1 MHRYGGQMDRP
12 GVMRVDDVVAV
23 ILARLTEQHRV
34 VPEYI
39 VRDAVEA
46 ALRRRFPAEPLATLV
61 VPEGVAG
68 ELISGFCAGAAETED
83 DSATM
88 PAVLSGDE
96 TGRLLTALG
105 LAVHVAAFNL
115 DRDRLH
121 VAQILNGSAA
131 ALVALGSASRAA
143 HDDGT
148 SAVLLSP
155 ATLRTVRTVMVGVL
169 QGLQDRGWQAQH
181 LDPATTTTLFTGV
194 LTMLGA
200 VP

>member
-1 MHRYGGQMDRP
+1 MDRP
-12 GVMRVDDVVAV
+12 GAMKVGDVVAEIV
-23 ILARLTEQHRV
+23 RRLGEQQRV

-46 ALRRRFPAEPLATLV
+46 ALSRRFPGATPAPSV
-61 VPEGVAG
+61 VLPGEIAG
-68 ELISGFCAGAAETED
+68 ELIEGFCAGATTSED
-83 DSATM
+83 DAATM

-96 TGRLLTALG
+96 TGRLITALG

-121 VAQILNGSAA
+121 VAQILNGAAA
-131 ALVALGSASRAA
+131 ALVALGAAERAA
-143 HDDGT
+143 HADGT

-155 ATLRTVRTVMVGVL
+155 ATLRTVRTTVAGVL
-169 QGLQDRGWQAQH
+169 QGTESRGWQARH
-181 LDPATTTTLFTGV
+181 LDQDATSALFTGV
-194 LTMLGA
+194 LAMLGA

>member
-1 MHRYGGQMDRP
+1 MHRYGEQMDPP
-12 GVMRVDDVVAV
+12 GAMSLGDVVEE
-23 ILARLTEQHRV
+23 ILRRLGEQNKV
-34 VPEYI
+34 VPDYI

-46 ALRRRFPAEPLATLV
+46 ALGRRFPEAALSDIRIPA
-61 VPEGVAG
+61 GIAG
-68 ELISGFCAGAAETED
+68 ELIDGFCAGATATED
-83 DSATM
+83 DAATM

-96 TGRLLTALG
+96 TGRLVTALG

-121 VAQILNGSAA
+121 VAQILNGAAA
-131 ALVALGSASRAA
+131 ALVALGAAERAA
-143 HDDGT
+143 HADGT

-155 ATLRTVRTVMVGVL
+155 ATLRTVRTTAAGVL
-169 QGLQDRGWQAQH
+169 QGIDHRGWQARH
-181 LDPATTTTLFTGV
+181 LDQDATHALFTGV

>member
-1 MHRYGGQMDRP
+1 MERP
-12 GVMRVDDVVAV
+12 MTPDDIVAV
-23 ILARLTEQHRV
+23 IMRRLADQHRV
-34 VPEYI
+34 VPGYVI
-39 VRDAVEA
+39 RDAVEA
-46 ALRRRFPAEPLATLV
+46 ALRRRFPDIPLAGLAVPPEIAAELV
-61 VPEGVAG
+61 T
-68 ELISGFCAGAAETED
+68 GFGDGAAAVED

-96 TGRLLTALG
+96 TGRLLAGLG

-131 ALVALGSASRAA
+131 ALVALGAASRAA
-143 HDDGT
+143 YADGT

-155 ATLRTVRTVMVGVL
+155 ATLRTARTTMIAVL
-169 QGLQDRGWQAQH
+169 QGVRSRGWQAEH
-181 LDPATTTTLFTGV
+181 LDPVATTTMFTDV

>member
-1 MHRYGGQMDRP
+1 MHRYGEEMDRSL
-12 GVMRVDDVVAV
+12 DDVVAA
-23 ILARLTEQHRV
+23 ILGRLAEQHRV

-39 VRDAVEA
+39 IRDAVEA
-46 ALRRRFPAEPLATLV
+46 TLRRRFPEMPPA
-61 VPEGVAG
+61 VPADVAD
-68 ELISGFCAGAAETED
+68 ELITGFCAGAGQTED

-96 TGRLLTALG
+96 NGRLVTALG

-121 VAQILNGSAA
+121 VAQVLNGAAA
-131 ALVALGSASRAA
+131 ALVALGSAARAA

-155 ATLRTVRTVMVGVL
+155 ATLRTVRTTMIGVL

-181 LDPATTTTLFTGV
+181 LDPATITGLFDGV
-194 LTMLGA
+194 LAMLDA
-200 VP
+200 TP

>member
-1 MHRYGGQMDRP
+1 MEPPMTP
-12 GVMRVDDVVAV
+12 DDVVAA
-23 ILARLTEQHRV
+23 IMRRLADQGRV
-34 VPEYI
+34 VPRYVI
-39 VRDAVEA
+39 RDAVDA
-46 ALRRRFPAEPLATLV
+46 ALRREFP
-61 VPEGVAG
+61 GAG
-68 ELISGFCAGAAETED
+68 SGDRPIPPAVAAEMITSFGDSAAAVED

-96 TGRLLTALG
+96 TGRLMAGLG

-131 ALVALGSASRAA
+131 ALVALGAASRAA
-143 HDDGT
+143 HADGT

-155 ATLRTVRTVMVGVL
+155 ATLRTVRTTMIAVL
-169 QGLQDRGWQAQH
+169 QGVRSRGWQAEH
-181 LDPATTTTLFTGV
+181 LNPVATTTMFTDI

>member
-1 MHRYGGQMDRP
+1 MSP
-12 GVMRVDDVVAV
+12 DDVVAV
-23 ILARLTEQHRV
+23 IMQRLADQHRV
-34 VPEYI
+34 VPAYVI
-39 VRDAVEA
+39 RDAVEA
-46 ALRRRFPAEPLATLV
+46 ALRRRFPDGPLAEIRIPPDLAADL
-61 VPEGVAG
+61 VAG
-68 ELISGFCAGAAETED
+68 FGSGAATAED

-96 TGRLLTALG
+96 TGRLLAALG

-121 VAQILNGSAA
+121 VAQILNGAAA
-131 ALVALGSASRAA
+131 ALVALGAASRAA
-143 HDDGT
+143 HADGT

-155 ATLRTVRTVMVGVL
+155 ATLRTVRTVMVAVL
-169 QGLQDRGWQAQH
+169 QGIRGRSWQAEH
-181 LDPATTTTLFTGV
+181 LDPVTTTAMFTDV

>member
-1 MHRYGGQMDRP
+1 MTP
-12 GVMRVDDVVAV
+12 DDVVAA
-23 ILARLTEQHRV
+23 IMRRLAEQHRV
-34 VPEYI
+34 VPGYVI
-39 VRDAVEA
+39 RDAVEA
-46 ALRRRFPAEPLATLV
+46 ALRRRFPDTPIAGLIVPPDVAAELV
-61 VPEGVAG
+61 T
-68 ELISGFCAGAAETED
+68 GFGDGAAAVED

-96 TGRLLTALG
+96 TGRLLAGLG

-131 ALVALGSASRAA
+131 ALVALGAASRAA
-143 HDDGT
+143 HSDGT

-155 ATLRTVRTVMVGVL
+155 ATLRTVRTTMVAVL
-169 QGLQDRGWQAQH
+169 QGVRSRGWQAEH
-181 LDPATTTTLFTGV
+181 LNPVATTTMFTDV

>member
-1 MHRYGGQMDRP
+1 MTIDE
-12 GVMRVDDVVAV
+12 VVSV
-23 ILARLTEQHRV
+23 IIERLTEQNRV

-46 ALRRRFPAEPLATLV
+46 ALRRRFPDPATPIPLV
-61 VPEGVAG
+61 VAE
-68 ELISGFCAGAAETED
+68 ELIAGFCTGIGTVED

-96 TGRLLTALG
+96 TGRLVTALG

-121 VAQILNGSAA
+121 VAQILNGAAA
-131 ALVALGSASRAA
+131 ALVAVGSAARAA
-143 HDDGT
+143 HADGT

-155 ATLRTVRTVMVGVL
+155 ATLRTVRTTMVGVL
-169 QGLQDRGWQAQH
+169 QGTQDRGWQARH
-181 LDPATTTTLFTGV
+181 LDQEATTALFTGV

>member
-1 MHRYGGQMDRP
+1 MTP
-12 GVMRVDDVVAV
+12 DDLVAV
-23 ILARLTEQHRV
+23 IMRRLAEQHRV
-34 VPEYI
+34 VPGFVI
-39 VRDAVEA
+39 RDAVEA
-46 ALRRRFPAEPLATLV
+46 ALRRRLPGVPLAGMS
-61 VPEGVAG
+61 VPPE
-68 ELISGFCAGAAETED
+68 IAAELVTGLGEGIAATESD
-83 DSATM
+83 AATM

-96 TGRLLTALG
+96 TGRLLAALG

-131 ALVALGSASRAA
+131 ALVALGAASRAA
-143 HDDGT
+143 HADGT

-155 ATLRTVRTVMVGVL
+155 ATLRTVRTTMIAVL
-169 QGLQDRGWQAQH
+169 QGVRSRGWQAEH
-181 LDPATTTTLFTGV
+181 LNPVATTTMFTDV

>member
-1 MHRYGGQMDRP
+1 MEQP
-12 GVMRVDDVVAV
+12 GAMRVDDVVAV
-23 ILARLTEQHRV
+23 IIQRLAEQRQV
-34 VPEYI
+34 VPDYV
-39 VRDAVEA
+39 VRDAIEA
-46 ALRRRFPAEPLATLV
+46 ALRRRAPGLDMVPAD
-61 VPEGVAG
+61 VAE
-68 ELISGFCAGAAETED
+68 ELINGFCTGIAAPED

-96 TGRLLTALG
+96 TGRLMTALG

-121 VAQILNGSAA
+121 VAQVLNGAAA
-131 ALVALGSASRAA
+131 ALVALGSAARAA
-143 HDDGT
+143 HADGT

-155 ATLRTVRTVMVGVL
+155 VTLRTVRTTVVGVL

-181 LDPATTTTLFTGV
+181 LDQAGTTALFGGV
-194 LTMLGA
+194 LDLLGA

>member
-1 MHRYGGQMDRP
+1 MERP
-12 GVMRVDDVVAV
+12 GAMRLDDVVAV
-23 ILARLTEQHRV
+23 ILGRLTEQHRV

-46 ALRRRFPAEPLATLV
+46 ALRRRFPELPPATLI
-61 VPEGVAG
+61 VPADVAE
-68 ELISGFCAGAAETED
+68 ELITGFCSGVGQSED
-83 DSATM
+83 DAATM

-96 TGRLLTALG
+96 TGRLITALG

-121 VAQILNGSAA
+121 VAQILNGAAA
-131 ALVALGSASRAA
+131 ALVAVGSAARAA

-155 ATLRTVRTVMVGVL
+155 ATLRTVRTTMIGVL

-181 LDPATTTTLFTGV
+181 LDESATSALFGGV
-194 LTMLGA
+194 LAMLGA

>member
-1 MHRYGGQMDRP
+1 MDRP
-12 GVMRVDDVVAV
+12 GAMTLDDLVGE
-23 ILARLTEQHRV
+23 ILRRLGQTGRV
-34 VPEYI
+34 VPEYV

-46 ALRRRFPAEPLATLV
+46 ALSRQFPGAAPGSLLVPLESAD
-61 VPEGVAG
+61 
-68 ELISGFCAGAAETED
+68 ELIEGFCAGATAAED

-96 TGRLLTALG
+96 TGRMVTALG

-121 VAQILNGSAA
+121 VAQTLNGAAA
-131 ALVALGSASRAA
+131 ALVALGAAERAA
-143 HDDGT
+143 HADGT

-155 ATLRTVRTVMVGVL
+155 ATLRTVRTTVSGVL
-169 QGLQDRGWQAQH
+169 QGIESRGWQAQH
-181 LDPATTTTLFTGV
+181 LDQQATSALFTGV

>member
-1 MHRYGGQMDRP
+1 MTP
-12 GVMRVDDVVAV
+12 DDVVEV
-23 ILARLTEQHRV
+23 IMRRLTEHGRV
-34 VPEYI
+34 VPGYVI
-39 VRDAVEA
+39 RDAVEA
-46 ALRRRFPAEPLATLV
+46 ALRRQFPGVPPAGLTVPPELAAELV
-61 VPEGVAG
+61 TSFGD
-68 ELISGFCAGAAETED
+68 GAAVVED

-96 TGRLLTALG
+96 TGRLMAGLG

-131 ALVALGSASRAA
+131 ALVALGAASRAA
-143 HDDGT
+143 HADGT

-155 ATLRTVRTVMVGVL
+155 ATLRTVRTTMIAVL
-169 QGLQDRGWQAQH
+169 QGVRSRGWQAEH
-181 LDPATTTTLFTGV
+181 LNPVATTTMFTDV

>member
-1 MHRYGGQMDRP
+1 MDRP
-12 GVMRVDDVVAV
+12 GAMRVDDVVSV
-23 ILARLTEQHRV
+23 IVGRLSEQRRV

-46 ALRRRFPAEPLATLV
+46 ALRRRFPGLPLVNLV
-61 VPEGVAG
+61 VPGDVAD
-68 ELISGFCAGAAETED
+68 ELITGFCAGATETED

-88 PAVLSGDE
+88 PAILSGDE
-96 TGRLLTALG
+96 TGRLITALG

-115 DRDRLH
+115 DHDRLH
-121 VAQILNGSAA
+121 VAQVLNGAAA

-155 ATLRTVRTVMVGVL
+155 ATLRTVRTVMIGAL
-169 QGLQDRGWQAQH
+169 QGLETRNWHAEH
-181 LDPATTTTLFTGV
+181 LDQTSTTHLFTAV
-194 LTMLGA
+194 LTLLGA

>member
-1 MHRYGGQMDRP
+1 MERP
-12 GVMRVDDVVAV
+12 GAMTLGDLVAE
-23 ILARLTEQHRV
+23 ILRRLGETGRV
-34 VPEYI
+34 VPEYV

-46 ALRRRFPAEPLATLV
+46 ALSRQFPGAAPGSLM
-61 VPEGVAG
+61 VPGELAG
-68 ELISGFCAGAAETED
+68 ELIEGFCAGGTSAEED
-83 DSATM
+83 AATM

-96 TGRLLTALG
+96 TGRLITALG

-121 VAQILNGSAA
+121 VAQILNGAAA
-131 ALVALGSASRAA
+131 ALVALGAAERAA
-143 HDDGT
+143 HADGT

-155 ATLRTVRTVMVGVL
+155 ATLRTVRTTVAGVL
-169 QGLQDRGWQAQH
+169 QGVEHRGWQAQH
-181 LDPATTTTLFTGV
+181 LDQDVTSALFTGV

>member
-1 MHRYGGQMDRP
+1 MTP
-12 GVMRVDDVVAV
+12 DDIVAV
-23 ILARLTEQHRV
+23 IMRRLTQQNRV
-34 VPEYI
+34 VPGYVI
-39 VRDAVEA
+39 RDAVEA
-46 ALRRRFPAEPLATLV
+46 ALRRRFPDVAPAHLLVPPEVVAELV
-61 VPEGVAG
+61 NG
-68 ELISGFCAGAAETED
+68 LSDGAATAED

-96 TGRLLTALG
+96 TGRLLAALG

-121 VAQILNGSAA
+121 IAQILNGSAA
-131 ALVALGSASRAA
+131 AMVALGAASRAA
-143 HDDGT
+143 HSDGT

-155 ATLRTVRTVMVGVL
+155 ATLRTVRTTMIAVL
-169 QGLQDRGWQAQH
+169 QGVRTRGWQAQH
-181 LDPATTTTLFTGV
+181 LDPVATTTMFTDV

>member
-1 MHRYGGQMDRP
+1 MDRS
-12 GVMRVDDVVAV
+12 GAMRLDDVVAV
-23 ILARLTEQHRV
+23 ILGRLAEQQRI

-46 ALRRRFPAEPLATLV
+46 ALRRRFPDQPLAGLT
-61 VPEGVAG
+61 VPGAVAD
-68 ELISGFCAGAAETED
+68 ELISGFCSGAGETED

-96 TGRLLTALG
+96 TGRLVTALG

-131 ALVALGSASRAA
+131 ALVALGAAARAA

-155 ATLRTVRTVMVGVL
+155 ATLRTVRSTMIGVL
-169 QGLQDRGWQAQH
+169 SGLRERGWQAQH
-181 LDPATTTTLFTGV
+181 LDQAATSTLFGGV
-194 LTMLGA
+194 LDMLGTA
-200 VP
+200 P